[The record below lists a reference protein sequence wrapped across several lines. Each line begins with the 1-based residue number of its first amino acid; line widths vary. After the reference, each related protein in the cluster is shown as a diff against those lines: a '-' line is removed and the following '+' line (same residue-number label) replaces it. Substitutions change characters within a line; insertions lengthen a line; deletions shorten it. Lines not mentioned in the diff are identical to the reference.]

1 MINHVHML
9 VSSDDMIGFVR
20 DFKKYTT
27 KMILQNIEQFEP
39 NLIIGLFTEEDGS
52 HKIWQEGNMPE
63 KIESEKFFLQKLKYI
78 VNNPVKRYYVSNPEY
93 WYWSSA
99 NRECELKIDEY

>member
-1 MINHVHML
+1 ML